1 MNTEI
6 RCSIE
11 LRADDDGRASPGR
24 LVGTLITFGERAGD
38 RAELFEPGSLTWPES
53 GIVLNRQ
60 HSRAAPVVRVIP
72 QVVGNQVVIDAPLLN
87 TSAGRDI
94 ATEVRAGLLTGLSIE
109 FRAVRQTWAGGVRRI
124 SQAVL
129 KGAGLVDGPSY
140 RGATVEVRA
149 RRKGFVPWL

>member
-38 RAELFEPGSLTWPES
+38 RPELFERGALTWPEN
-53 GIVLNRQ
+53 GIVVNRQ
-60 HSRAAPVVRVIP
+60 HQRGAPIMRVIP
-72 QVVGNQVVIDAPLLN
+72 QVVGDQVVIDAPLPD
-87 TSAGRDI
+87 TMSGRD
-94 ATEVRAGLLTGLSIE
+94 AAAEVRAGLFRGLSIE

-140 RGATVEVRA
+140 RGATVEVRE
-149 RRKGFVPWL
+149 RRGGRRVWL